1 MIGRRRGASAHEVFL
16 GTDLLDVAV
25 VAQRLREA
33 GHLVDRVAP
42 KDVTSLAEYD
52 AVVLGSAVYILQ
64 WMDEREKAGAG

>member
-1 MIGRRRGASAHEVFL
+1 MHILVTAASKHGSTDEVA
-16 GTDLLDVAV
+16 DAI
-25 VAQRLREA
+25 AQRLREA

-64 WMDEREKAGAG
+64 WMDEPLDFMERFA